1 MNANQT
7 SKTMTTV
14 AVPAETFTD
23 VDEVTPSS
31 DTRGPIRL
39 GFWVLVVGFGLFLAW
54 AAWAPLDE
62 GVSAPATVSVESRRK
77 TIQHMQGGVIRQVAV
92 TEGKEV
98 KAGELL
104 ISLDDGAA
112 RAGFEAVRQN
122 YLSQRALE
130 SRLVAEAS
138 NAANIDFHPD
148 LLANPGDPIAT
159 QQMAVQTQLFRARRA
174 ALAAETAAG
183 QQVVSGMESQAASV
197 RQMLESRRAQQSL
210 QTRQVSGVKALAEEG
225 FAPRNQALQLEQAQ
239 AELRSSITD
248 LEANINRALSSAA
261 ETRLR
266 LAQRQQDYLKEVSQ
280 QLSEVRREVQANKV
294 RLDAISDEMGRLQI
308 KAPIAGQVI
317 GLQVTGV
324 GGVVT
329 PGQHLMDILP
339 RGEALV
345 LDVKV
350 PPQTIDRVK
359 VGDPVE
365 VRLSAFANTPQ
376 LVVEAKLVKLAGDAV
391 TENMGG
397 VVASYYIGRVEITP
411 EGLKALGGRQLQ
423 PGMSAEVL
431 IRTGQRSM
439 LTYLLH
445 PMLKR
450 VAASMKEE

>member
-112 RAGFEAVRQN
+112 RASFEAVRQN

-130 SRLVAEAS
+130 SRLVAEAA
-138 NAANIDFHPD
+138 NAPNIDYHPD

-210 QTRQVSGVKALAEEG
+210 QTRQVSAVKALAEEG

-248 LEANINRALSSAA
+248 LEANINRAMSSAA

-376 LVVEAKLVKLAGDAV
+376 LVVDAKLVKLAGDAV

>member
-112 RAGFEAVRQN
+112 RASFEAVRQN

-130 SRLVAEAS
+130 SRLVAEAA
-138 NAANIDFHPD
+138 NAPNIDYHPD

-248 LEANINRALSSAA
+248 LEANINRAMSSAA